1 MPAGYTT
8 LRINT
13 LFRTQILGQT
23 ETCLPKKPVVT
34 AWVSSLRHIVWCRW
48 QCITIGALW
57 QSCLRR
63 HKAQRLRELFFFLWD
78 PGPNGMNIHESQLFR
93 CEQQGIPIIFHRFTD
108 PTWPNPPASCAT
120 GKPSDQWTVTQPP
133 QESAIWPWL
142 KQFRRFQGGTLWDAA
157 VGMLRLALLL
167 LKWRLVIDDVD
178 RWRWTVLT
186 YITIIIIII
195 FSSKIVHAYLSYFL
209 LYLISFKLI
218 K

>member
-1 MPAGYTT
+1 MAVHHDWGFVAVLLEATQGAAPA
-8 LRINT
+8 RAF
-13 LFRTQILGQT
+13 LFPMRSWTKRDEHSWI
-23 ETCLPKKPVVT
+23 PAVSMWT
-34 AWVSSLRHIVWCRW
+34 AGDS
-48 QCITIGALW
+48 
-57 QSCLRR
+57 
-63 HKAQRLRELFFFLWD
+63 
-78 PGPNGMNIHESQLFR
+78 
-93 CEQQGIPIIFHRFTD
+93 IIFHRFTD